1 MNNHIIE
8 NDKKRISQLF
18 QLYTRIILNE
28 YKDIIP
34 EKIRQRLTETQNF
47 EDCIKIENTGTITL
61 SANPETGTIHL
72 PLDAYSTLKALSKLP
87 EYGSDR
93 DHKTHTD
100 ANMLINDNTYRTF
113 VEHIILKGETPVEY
127 FEEILLH
134 ETMHICGSH
143 GSDALSEGFNELKT
157 REIARKYNLPTS
169 CCGYPK
175 ETKIAYELQ
184 QVFGK
189 TICDK
194 LAFSDLI
201 TRFHIL
207 RDEIGDDAVRLYADV
222 YASMDRQFKPYIEK
236 KYPGIDGVRSK
247 CDEYDKIDYSDIHKT
262 INKYKE
268 EHNLHN
274 SNQFANSQVQTHNV
288 DQNQFANSPVQTH
301 NVDQNQFANSQVQTH
316 NVNQNQFANSQVQT
330 HNVNQNQFANSQVQT
345 HNVNQN
351 QFANTRVQTHNIKQ
365 NQSQEDNRRRTFNPK
380 RNLRWNSVTEKEK
393 YHSLKK
399 EQEEKLQNTV
409 KKQKVLVKTM
419 ANGFVNLFA
428 LKFLI
433 GISISIIF
441 LVSLVVLV

>member
-1 MNNHIIE
+1 MNDHIIE

-34 EKIRQRLTETQNF
+34 EKIRQRLVETRNF

-61 SANPETGTIHL
+61 SAHPETGTIHL

-274 SNQFANSQVQTHNV
+274 SNQFANSQVQAHNV
-288 DQNQFANSPVQTH
+288 NQNQL
-301 NVDQNQFANSQVQTH
+301 ANSQVQTH
-316 NVNQNQFANSQVQT
+316 NV
-330 HNVNQNQFANSQVQT
+330 
-345 HNVNQN
+345 
-351 QFANTRVQTHNIKQ
+351 KQ
-365 NQSQEDNRRRTFNPK
+365 NQPQEDNRRRTFNPK
-380 RNLRWNSVTEKEK
+380 RNLRWNSVAEKEK

-399 EQEEKLQNTV
+399 EKEEKLQNTV

-441 LVSLVVLV
+441 LISLVVLV